1 MSDGHEVQLLCITLG
16 VARSGFY
23 AWRERR
29 RRPARDAALQA
40 QIAQLHAQSR
50 GTYGSPRIHWVLRQQ
65 GLRVSRKRIARCMR
79 AAQLMGRTR
88 RRYRVQTTDSR
99 HDQPIA
105 PNLLQ
110 AQPVPQQPNQVWVSD
125 ITYLKTDEGAL
136 YLAAVMDLASRRIL
150 GWALDTTLHTSLP
163 AAALRMALQGRSG
176 HGVIHHSDRGCQ
188 YASTAYVR
196 TLRRHGLRSSMS
208 RRANC
213 YDNAHMESFWS
224 TLKLELVYRTRF
236 ATRAAARSAI
246 FRYIEG
252 FYNRSRCHSALGYQ
266 SPLDYENSFSPSS
279 T

>member
-1 MSDGHEVQLLCITLG
+1 M
-16 VARSGFY
+16 
-23 AWRERR
+23 
-29 RRPARDAALQA
+29 
-40 QIAQLHAQSR
+40 
-50 GTYGSPRIHWVLRQQ
+50 LRQQ

-246 FRYIEG
+246 FRYTEG

-266 SPLDYENSFSPSS
+266 SPLDYENSFNPSS